1 MLWMVM
7 VLEVVVLRLQTLL
20 MFDASDVETASA
32 SVSSEVV
39 VVLRLGDDCAFFWM
53 ILLSRWRM
61 ILCSI
66 LCNRLHLYSVRDV
79 ELLFIFGCVELL
91 FIFLIV
97 QVMKNYL
104 SGTGRG
110 ARGRTD
116 AVNLYRATG
125 NRFSV

>member
-1 MLWMVM
+1 MLN
-7 VLEVVVLRLQTLL
+7 
-20 MFDASDVETASA
+20 SY
-32 SVSSEVV
+32 
-39 VVLRLGDDCAFFWM
+39 
-53 ILLSRWRM
+53 
-61 ILCSI
+61 
-66 LCNRLHLYSVRDV
+66 LYSVRDV

-116 AVNLYRATG
+116 AVNLYRKPVYHICSVHSTG
-125 NRFSV
+125 TDTCIGNLFLFCACFIEFLILNNIIFIKHQYNFNIINVLTPYNTNST